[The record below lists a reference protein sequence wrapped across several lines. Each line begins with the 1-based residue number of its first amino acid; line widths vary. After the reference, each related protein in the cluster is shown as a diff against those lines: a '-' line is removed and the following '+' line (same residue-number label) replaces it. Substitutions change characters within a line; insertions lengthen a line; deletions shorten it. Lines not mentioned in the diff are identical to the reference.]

1 MARSLPVPVRRTLV
15 LLATLAGLVLSAAAS
30 CDATGAPNAAAS
42 TGSTGRCSTSTRNS
56 HDDSGGTTRTVYQK
70 CTYYTSRTTSSTPTK
85 TRTTKTSSKDKDSS
99 GKHKHDDEDDDDDDD
114 S

>member
-15 LLATLAGLVLSAAAS
+15 LLATLVGLVLSTAAS

-42 TGSTGRCSTSTRNS
+42 TGGSTGRCSTSTRNS

-70 CTYYTSRTTSSTPTK
+70 CTYYTSRTTTSTPTK
-85 TRTTKTSSKDKDSS
+85 TRTTKTSSKDKNSS
-99 GKHKHDDEDDDDDDD
+99 GKHKHSDDDDDDD
-114 S
+114 N

>member
-15 LLATLAGLVLSAAAS
+15 LLATLAGLVLSTAAS

-42 TGSTGRCSTSTRNS
+42 TGSTGKCSTSTRNS

-85 TRTTKTSSKDKDSS
+85 TRTTTTSSKEKDSS
-99 GKHKHDDEDDDDDDD
+99 KKHKHSDDDDDD
-114 S
+114 

>member
-1 MARSLPVPVRRTLV
+1 MARSLLVPVRRTLV
-15 LLATLAGLVLSAAAS
+15 LLATLAGLALSTAANPHP
-30 CDATGAPNAAAS
+30 TGAPNTAAS

-56 HDDSGGTTRTVYQK
+56 HDDSGGTTRTVYPK

-85 TRTTKTSSKDKDSS
+85 TRTPKTSSTDKDSS
-99 GKHKHDDEDDDDDDD
+99 GKHKHSDDDDDDD